1 MRNIF
6 KEKMFKIFI
15 RADDIIFGKECH
27 IIKHDI
33 NTHMHIHVN
42 YIFNHN

>member
-6 KEKMFKIFI
+6 KDKIFKIFI
-15 RADDIIFGKECH
+15 RVDDIIFGKKYH

-33 NTHMHIHVN
+33 NIYAYTFI
-42 YIFNHN
+42 